1 MFCAKAPCVEVTV
14 AFQLSVR
21 CKLSCFTS
29 EISVLNS
36 CALKSYKKKKGKV
49 WGKFGYGLKK
59 KKKY

>member
-14 AFQLSVR
+14 AFQLPVR

-36 CALKSYKKKKGKV
+36 CALKSYKKKKRESVGEI
-49 WGKFGYGLKK
+49 WIRIKK